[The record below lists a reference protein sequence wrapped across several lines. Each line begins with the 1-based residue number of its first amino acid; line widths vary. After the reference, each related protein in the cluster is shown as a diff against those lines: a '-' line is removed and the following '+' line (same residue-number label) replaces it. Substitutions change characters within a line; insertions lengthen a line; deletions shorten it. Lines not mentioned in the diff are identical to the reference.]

1 MIQLTN
7 NFNKIEF
14 ESKDGSEMPNW
25 VLVNIKEL
33 AKDLQ
38 VIRDYIKTPIHIN
51 SAYRSPSHN
60 NSVGGKTNS
69 YHIKGM
75 AADIT
80 VKGYTP
86 RKLYSVVRKLRKQG
100 KIGVNGIGLYN
111 GFLHVDIREQNRLSL
126 WDNSSWYNFW

>member
-1 MIQLTN
+1 MKLTK
-7 NFNKIEF
+7 NFNLIEF
-14 ESKDGSEMPNW
+14 QSRDMSQMPPE
-25 VLVNIKEL
+25 VLKNIKEL
-33 AKDLQ
+33 AEDLQ
-38 VIRDYIKTPIHIN
+38 VIRDYIGEPIHIN
-51 SAYRSPSHN
+51 SAYRSPAHN
-60 NSVGGKTNS
+60 KRIGGKRNS

-111 GFLHVDIREQNRLSL
+111 GFLHIDLREQNRLSL

>member
-60 NSVGGKTNS
+60 KKIGGKKNS

-86 RKLYSVVRKLRKQG
+86 RKLARVILKLIKAG
-100 KIGVNGIGLYN
+100 KLEDGGLGLYN
-111 GFLHVDIREQNRLSL
+111 GFIHWDIRGRKGR
-126 WDNSSWYNFW
+126 WDNSSWYSFI

>member
-1 MIQLTN
+1 MNLTT
-7 NFNKIEF
+7 NFNLIEF
-14 ESKDGSEMPNW
+14 QSKDGSQMPPE
-25 VLVNIKEL
+25 VLKNIKEL
-33 AKDLQ
+33 AEDLQ
-38 VIRDYIKTPIHIN
+38 VIRDYIKKPIHIN
-51 SAYRSPSHN
+51 SAYRSPEHN
-60 NSVGGKTNS
+60 KKIGGKRNS

-111 GFLHVDIREQNRLSL
+111 GFLHIDLREQNRLSL